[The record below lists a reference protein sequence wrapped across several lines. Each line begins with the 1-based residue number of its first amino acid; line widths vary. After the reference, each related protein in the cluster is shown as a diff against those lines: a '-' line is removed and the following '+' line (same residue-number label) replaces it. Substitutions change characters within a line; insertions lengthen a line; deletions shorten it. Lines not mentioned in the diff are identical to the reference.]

1 MGRRKSRAI
10 SERENRSSAVI
21 YVMSS
26 GGDGTYFCCWMREK
40 ARLWTRRNGPGAR
53 LGSKETMD
61 FVRPTAKLRRDN
73 AENGKSRD
81 ELLP

>member
-40 ARLWTRRNGPGAR
+40 ARTLDKEKRARGETGQQGEDGFRETDSETPTR
-53 LGSKETMD
+53 
-61 FVRPTAKLRRDN
+61 
-73 AENGKSRD
+73 
-81 ELLP
+81 